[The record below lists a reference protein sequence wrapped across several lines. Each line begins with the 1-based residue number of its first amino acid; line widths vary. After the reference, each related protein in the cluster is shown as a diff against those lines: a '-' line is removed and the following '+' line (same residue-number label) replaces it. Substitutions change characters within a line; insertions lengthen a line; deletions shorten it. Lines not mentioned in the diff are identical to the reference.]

1 MDVCCGNDCGWNTS
15 SEKCKSSPRI
25 YRGEVGL
32 WSDTRKE
39 PWEPGPAAAGK
50 RGRTP
55 GGPAGQPAR
64 QPARP
69 FPAPPSVPHACL
81 WAGAGLSLPLC
92 NTVRSSPS
100 HHPRPLLGVLNNNF
114 QTNCEMERILQ
125 QTNAM
130 CLLPGG
136 MMDLNA
142 SGRSN
147 KASKITGCYSLSF
160 IIFSAH
166 PADQPPCFLLQPTR
180 PNPKRPTISTSKGT
194 GVAQKWGNTTVPC
207 SWHLG
212 DKGPAPIPSLHR
224 HRTC

>member
-130 CLLPGG
+130 CLLPGSIHG
-136 MMDLNA
+136 HLPCL
-142 SGRSN
+142 SPTHS
-147 KASKITGCYSLSF
+147 SL
-160 IIFSAH
+160 H
-166 PADQPPCFLLQPTR
+166 PWALPPSLR
-180 PNPKRPTISTSKGT
+180 HGSKG
-194 GVAQKWGNTTVPC
+194 NRRR
-207 SWHLG
+207 
-212 DKGPAPIPSLHR
+212 LHAALEMR
-224 HRTC
+224 VIC